1 MSIISGS
8 SRIIG
13 WVIYHSYT
21 DIKDTDVTSIYTIY
35 PHPRIDRYPHN
46 REIIQINIINMT
58 NLTLENWLDLAPCPP
73 VSSPGLLY
81 SIPYPAN
88 LTTKELGRIAVRC
101 NVPPREQ
108 LASRQSGVDPPEVLL
123 IPLLLSLVAVVL
135 VVFIILGILYK

>member
-21 DIKDTDVTSIYTIY
+21 DIKDTDVTSIYTTY

-101 NVPPREQ
+101 NVPP
-108 LASRQSGVDPPEVLL
+108 LASRQSGVDPPEVFL